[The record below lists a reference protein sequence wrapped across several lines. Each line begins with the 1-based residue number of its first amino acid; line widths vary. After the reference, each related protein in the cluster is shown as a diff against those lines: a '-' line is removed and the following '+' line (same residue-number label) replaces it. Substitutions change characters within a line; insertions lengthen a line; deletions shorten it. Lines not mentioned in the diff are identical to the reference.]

1 MKKKRIVFFANT
13 DWYLYNFRLPLIKD
27 LDKNKYEIFLLSPPG
42 PYGQKLLDLGFRW
55 SPINLDRASLNI
67 FKEIKTILWL
77 RNFIKKNR
85 IDLVHGFTIKCAV
98 YTSIASIN
106 TNILNVFAI
115 TGMGYIFTSNDR
127 KARLLKPAVW
137 VILKLT
143 LNRKLSQL
151 ILQNPD
157 DLNLFVSSKLV
168 SEQKISL
175 ILSSGV
181 DCQKFIPNTNNNYR
195 DKLKFRVLLSARLL
209 WDKGIGTY
217 IESAKGLL
225 KEDHNIEFLIAG
237 TGDPGNPSAIP
248 MEKIN
253 EWSNHGYIK
262 YLGHVDDM
270 PSLLQSVDLAV
281 LPSAREGLPK
291 SLIEALACGIP
302 IVSSD
307 VPGCREVV
315 EDNSNG
321 LLIPYGD
328 EKRLQEAVKFFLA
341 HPELHAQFSK
351 NARLSALNRFDAKII
366 NHQTKKVYK
375 DLFTKLN

>member
-27 LDKNKYEIFLLSPPG
+27 LHKNQYEIFLLSPPG

-55 SPINLDRASLNI
+55 IPINLDRASLNI
-67 FKEIKTILWL
+67 FKEIKTIFWL
-77 RNFIKKNR
+77 RNFVKKNR

-115 TGMGYIFTSNDR
+115 TGMGYIFTSNDL

-137 VILKLT
+137 GILKLS

-157 DLNLFVSSKLV
+157 DLNFFVSSKLV
-168 SEQKISL
+168 SKQKISL

-181 DCQKFIPNTNNNYR
+181 DCQKFIPNNIYR
-195 DKLKFRVLLSARLL
+195 DKSKFRVLLSARLL

-225 KEDHNIEFLIAG
+225 KEDHKIEFLIAG
-237 TGDPGNPSAIP
+237 TTDPGNPSAIP
-248 MEKIN
+248 MKKIN
-253 EWSNHGYIK
+253 EWNNHGYIK
-262 YLGHVDDM
+262 YLGHVDNM

-307 VPGCREVV
+307 VPGCREVL
-315 EDNSNG
+315 EDNING
-321 LLIPYGD
+321 FLIPYGD
-328 EKRLQEAVKFFLA
+328 EKKLQEAIKFFLV
-341 HPELHAQFSK
+341 HPELYAQFSK

-375 DLFTKLN
+375 KLFTKLN